1 MFTLAFLLLDKAF
14 KNISYFNSFKLR
26 DIFEIIKDI
35 LVIVWL
41 FIGAG
46 LIWFIL

>member
-26 DIFEIIKDI
+26 DIFEIIKEI
-35 LVIVWL
+35 LYIVWL
-41 FIGAG
+41 FIGTAF
-46 LIWFIL
+46 IWYIL